1 MLSETRGGGGSG
13 LGGLLSTLED
23 TIVLSGTRDGGA
35 GGGTL
40 GRGITF
46 LLVLFGV
53 FWDRTASISILLI
66 GCSE

>member
-1 MLSETRGGGGSG
+1 M
-13 LGGLLSTLED
+13 
-23 TIVLSGTRDGGA
+23 LSGTRDGGA

>member
-1 MLSETRGGGGSG
+1 MLPEARG
-13 LGGLLSTLED
+13 
-23 TIVLSGTRDGGA
+23 GGA

-53 FWDRTASISILLI
+53 FWDRTALISILLI